1 MPMCGGLI
9 SEYEGNFSFDKNND
23 SFFNEKTTSVID
35 GEIPS
40 ESFVNGFIAKDLQKP
55 ANMEKDEIQENKIAE
70 IKAEESIKL
79 FSENESNIQNAKRP
93 ANRFER
99 TILTE
104 SQLEVLE
111 AEFLKTPYANMQM
124 KEEISLKTGL
134 PQNRIQIWFRNQRAR
149 IRRQECAKQ
158 DDILGNKIPEIKAEE
173 SIQQIIFSENESN
186 IQNVKR
192 GANRYE
198 ITIITQSQLEILE
211 TVFSKTRYPDIFMRE
226 EISLKIGVPEKRIQ
240 TWFKNR
246 RAKARQQK
254 RLQILEA
261 KQDEK
266 SSIENGNENSFGD
279 AVAAPTSAIDDLSDI
294 VF

>member
-1 MPMCGGLI
+1 MNYGYVSIPAVKFDEEAKYRNSGLI
-9 SEYEGNFSFDKNND
+9 NEYEGNFSFDKNND
-23 SFFNEKTTSVID
+23 SFFNGKTALVGGS
-35 GEIPS
+35 EISS
-40 ESFVNGFIAKDLQKP
+40 EIGVNETLAKNLQKP
-55 ANMEKDEIQENKIAE
+55 ADMEKDDILGNKIAE
-70 IKAEESIKL
+70 IKAEES
-79 FSENESNIQNAKRP
+79 
-93 ANRFER
+93 NRFER

-104 SQLEVLE
+104 SQLEILE

-134 PQNRIQIWFRNQRAR
+134 PQNRIQNWFRNQRAR

-158 DDILGNKIPEIKAEE
+158 DDILGNKIAEIKAEE
-173 SIQQIIFSENESN
+173 SIKQMIFSENESN

-246 RAKARQQK
+246 RAKALLHK
-254 RLQILEA
+254 LLSLNPKHHILFTFL
-261 KQDEK
+261 
-266 SSIENGNENSFGD
+266 SFFMIHC
-279 AVAAPTSAIDDLSDI
+279 SCIKEQ
-294 VF
+294 